1 MKSFRLKKFLT
12 AGLLVSGA
20 LASQPLQ
27 AAVDV
32 VVAGGNA
39 SRAVQFDRASNIL
52 TGFTVY
58 VKDANTRSFIGGT
71 LVSNPGLGA
80 VNLHFAL
87 NGASGGLLKLRDQVT
102 EPLAYYLNGASGASN
117 GVPTLTVSGS
127 YPATVG
133 VNGSI
138 FNSWPTLVVPF
149 GFIKNPAKSPNLA
162 GVTNLTQRQITYL
175 ESASG
180 TLPSAFFGG
189 SSTSDSVF
197 LVGRDTAAAVRQVI
211 DANIYF
217 TGTPSFWTTNR
228 QSYVTNATYN
238 AQFGNAFTNN
248 PIGAPVPNPLG
259 GHNSG
264 ALVISDLN
272 VLTNA
277 IGTVASA
284 DFGSFTTLSYEGYQP
299 SVTNVAKGF
308 YPIWG
313 YERWYYRN
321 TGSGQPS
328 ANQFV
333 VLNALYGSVTNY
345 AFQHTPGNVFD
356 TSKFVPIGDLE
367 VQRTQEGGPIT
378 SLLY

>member
-1 MKSFRLKKFLT
+1 MKILSPKKSIV
-12 AGLLVSGA
+12 AGLA
-20 LASQPLQ
+20 LAGLIIAPQLH

-32 VVAGGNA
+32 VIDGGNA

-58 VKDANTRSFIGGT
+58 IKDSNTRSFIGGT
-71 LVSNPGLGA
+71 LVGNPGLGT

-87 NGASGGLLKLRDQVT
+87 NGATGGLLNLRDLTT
-102 EPLAYYLNGASGASN
+102 EPLAYYLNGASGTSN
-117 GVPTLTVSGS
+117 GVPTLAVSGS

-162 GVTNLTQRQITYL
+162 NVTNLTQRQIVYL
-175 ESASG
+175 QSASG

-189 SSTSDSVF
+189 SSTSDIVYA
-197 LVGRDTAAAVRQVI
+197 VGRDTAAAVRQVI

-228 QSYVTNATYN
+228 QSYVTNTAYN
-238 AQFGNAFTNN
+238 AAFGNVFATTA
-248 PIGAPVPNPLG
+248 IGQPVPHPLG

-264 ALVISDLN
+264 ALVVSDLN
-272 VLTNA
+272 VIPNA

-284 DFGSFTTLSYEGYQP
+284 DFGTFTTLSYEGYQP
-299 SVTNVAKGF
+299 TVTNVAKGY

-313 YERWYYRN
+313 YERWYTRN
-321 TGSGQPS
+321 SGSGQPS
-328 ANQFV
+328 ANQLA
-333 VLNALYGSVTNY
+333 VLSALYSSVTN
-345 AFQHTPGNVFD
+345 ATFQHTPGNVFD

>member
-1 MKSFRLKKFLT
+1 MKLSVLKHSIV
-12 AGLLVSGA
+12 AGLAIAGIITT
-20 LASQPLQ
+20 SQTH

-32 VVAGGNA
+32 VIAGGNA
-39 SRAVQFDRASNIL
+39 SRAVQFDRAASIL
-52 TGFTVY
+52 TGYTLY
-58 VKDANTRSFIGGT
+58 TKDANTRSYVGGT
-71 LVSNPGLGA
+71 LTSNPGLGT

-87 NGASGGLLKLRDQVT
+87 NGATGGLLKLRDQTT
-102 EPLAYYLNGASGASN
+102 EPLAYYLNGASGTTN

-133 VNGSI
+133 VDGSI
-138 FNSWPTLVVPF
+138 FNAQPTLVVPF
-149 GFIKNPAKSPNLA
+149 GYIKNPAKSPNLA

-175 ESASG
+175 EGASG

-189 SSTSDSVF
+189 SSTSDIVY
-197 LVGRDTAAAVRQVI
+197 LVGRDTAAAVRQVT

-238 AQFGNAFTNN
+238 AQFGNVFATTA
-248 PIGAPVPNPLG
+248 IGQPVPSPLG

-264 ALVISDLN
+264 ALVVADLN
-272 VLTNA
+272 VIPNA
-277 IGTVASA
+277 IGVVASA

-313 YERWYYRN
+313 YENWYTRN

-328 ANQFV
+328 ANQLV
-333 VLNALYGSVTNY
+333 VLNALYGAVTNY
-345 AFQHTPGNVFD
+345 TFQHTPGNVFD

>member
-1 MKSFRLKKFLT
+1 MKTAKLKKSIV
-12 AGLLVSGA
+12 AGA
-20 LASQPLQ
+20 ILAGVVITSQLH
-27 AAVDV
+27 ASVDV
-32 VVAGGNA
+32 VIDGGNA

-52 TGFTVY
+52 SGFTVY

-71 LVSNPGLGA
+71 LISNPGLGT

-87 NGASGGLLKLRDQVT
+87 NGATGGLLNLRDQT
-102 EPLAYYLNGASGASN
+102 AEPLAYYLNGASGSSN
-117 GVPTLTVSGS
+117 GIPTLAVSGS

-189 SSTSDSVF
+189 SATGDIVY

-228 QSYVTNATYN
+228 QSYVTNVTYN
-238 AQFGNAFTNN
+238 AQYGNVFATT
-248 PIGAPVPNPLG
+248 PIGQPVPNPLG

-264 ALVISDLN
+264 ALVTADLN
-272 VLTNA
+272 VITNA

-284 DFGSFTTLSYEGYQP
+284 DFGTFTTLSYEGYQP
-299 SVTNVAKGF
+299 TVTNVAKGF

-313 YERWYYRN
+313 YERYYTRN
-321 TGSGQPS
+321 SGSGQPS
-328 ANQFV
+328 ANQLV
-333 VLNALYGSVTNY
+333 VLNAFYNSVTNY
-345 AFQHTPGNVFD
+345 AFQHTAGNVFD

-378 SLLY
+378 SLRY